1 MKTVHRFN
9 IISLYRPVC
18 SKKTRS
24 IWKLFVNILKCFI
37 FHNFLNVESENV
49 GWNVP
54 FEFFRLERNYYL
66 VLKSLHLTFQI
77 CFSSTPFIN
86 LLKFFFFILC
96 LIYLWPRQEL
106 KRRKT
111 VSWLNFPDCEVLK
124 SINYI
129 QIKYLQL
136 LLYFY
141 FLREYFLL
149 SLVSVYRLSIIF
161 FFINI

>member
-1 MKTVHRFN
+1 MFYFSQFPECRKRE
-9 IISLYRPVC
+9 R
-18 SKKTRS
+18 R
-24 IWKLFVNILKCFI
+24 LKCSLRILQTWAQLLSCPKKFV
-37 FHNFLNVESENV
+37 FNVPDMFFLNLNL
-49 GWNVP
+49 N
-54 FEFFRLERNYYL
+54 L
-66 VLKSLHLTFQI
+66 
-77 CFSSTPFIN
+77 N
-86 LLKFFFFILC
+86 LLLIYLSFFLC